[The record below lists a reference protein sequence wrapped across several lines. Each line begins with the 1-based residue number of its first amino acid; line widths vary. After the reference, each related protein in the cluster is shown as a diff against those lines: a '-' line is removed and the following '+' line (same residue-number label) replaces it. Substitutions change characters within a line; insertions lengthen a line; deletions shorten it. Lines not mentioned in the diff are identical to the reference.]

1 MKVEMATVEMGTM
14 TPTRETTKET
24 TKTPDRRK
32 RGIPNRDPNPSE
44 KPKPKAK
51 CRNITYRISCS

>member
-24 TKTPDRRK
+24 TKTPTRRK
-32 RGIPNRDPNPSE
+32 GIPNRGPSPSE
-44 KPKPKAK
+44 KVKPKA
-51 CRNITYRISCS
+51 